1 MLEEKEHA
9 VDPLREG
16 EKEECVHHKYRY
28 VLEEESEPHGL
39 IRKASKDIHASAE
52 GRLPCRDIEQH
63 TQAALQPNKFGARAK
78 KCAIGGQERH
88 VPVDLAEAPSIVEK
102 GDVWEEH
109 DGQPTEETVP
119 KSSRRPANAQLLEEL
134 RLENDQ
140 VRRSAAR
147 EESRPEVE
155 GVPLEG
161 VGRSPLPK
169 VVRTL
174 RDASP

>member
-1 MLEEKEHA
+1 MCEEKEQA
-9 VDPLREG
+9 IDPWREC
-16 EKEECVHHKYRY
+16 EKDECVHHKRKHADK
-28 VLEEESEPHGL
+28 SELHGL
-39 IRKASKDIHASAE
+39 IREASDDIHASAE
-52 GRLPCRDIEQH
+52 GRLPCRSVELH
-63 TQAALQPNKFGARAK
+63 TQMGPQPKKFDARGVESV
-78 KCAIGGQERH
+78 IGGEERH
-88 VPVDLAEAPSIVEK
+88 VPVDLAEAPRIVEK
-102 GDVWEEH
+102 GDVWEKH
-109 DGQPTEETVP
+109 DGKPAEETVP